1 MNITKTC
8 NNYMNKINEE
18 LKEFYCKK
26 IINKKDIENC
36 FRKSFYDIFEKFSQ
50 NKNKYAQFLYD
61 IKIIKYNEVKVKK
74 SLNDYG
80 LDYHMNMYSYDL
92 STRVD
97 KLKVIYTNAEDEDLR
112 NFDYSKVYII
122 LDDEVVPDLN
132 YSYLIKE
139 NLYYIYIPDIK

>member
-1 MNITKTC
+1 
-8 NNYMNKINEE
+8 
-18 LKEFYCKK
+18 
-26 IINKKDIENC
+26 
-36 FRKSFYDIFEKFSQ
+36 
-50 NKNKYAQFLYD
+50 
-61 IKIIKYNEVKVKK
+61 
-74 SLNDYG
+74 
-80 LDYHMNMYSYDL
+80 MNMYSYDL